1 MLMNGER
8 TGCDRLALG
17 GPSRNRQLKLRRA
30 SEIGARTLSL
40 CRARPMAYLCFEIR
54 RVSAALKNQK
64 VERGRFVA
72 GQN

>member
-1 MLMNGER
+1 M
-8 TGCDRLALG
+8 RLVAAQDATELG
-17 GPSRNRQLKLRRA
+17 GHPRNGQFKLRRA
-30 SEIGARTLSL
+30 SEIGARTLSS